1 MELYISTSRHKI
13 SHPFSSSPKWL
24 FKSRIFHGIKSRRK
38 LNSNSR
44 PLQVALRS
52 EKVNG
57 NSFPVNREE
66 SGNFCEG
73 SEFVEVIGIGSRKDA
88 VLDFCLD
95 SPLLWPSLRFWNILI
110 EDSAEVQLQQ
120 RFTRTDIT
128 PRVVEAPSL
137 FQSYSKAVATA
148 AYGSEHIT
156 VVDILKRVKSANGL
170 VVGIMLKPFSFEGR
184 KRQDE
189 VKDLLE
195 QLQEHTNFCVVV
207 DTNVL
212 LEKDLVTLDEALKT
226 ANSAVL
232 MAINAISI
240 LISESQK
247 KHLVSPQN
255 SMKELKASE
264 AMKILESYK
273 EAKIGFGAG
282 YNIKTSIMRAVYD
295 CPFLSVGLKDLD
307 GIVICIVASSAVM
320 DCNNENDFLHTFR
333 QTTECRGGIIMST
346 VHESNVETNLIMTT
360 VITVGRTRHQASQ
373 ESTIFSR
380 VVEHFPFI
388 FNLLRRHQPQS
399 QDTQE
404 SYLSDG
410 PSLSDTINTP
420 DSGEMPSMIP
430 ADRTAEGYGIY
441 SAELQMLLGNDGDEI
456 NDLRGYGNTFEQ
468 TDVEFSQT
476 TTDFSNFYNPNTE
489 GVHAFQRELFIRR
502 NLGPGYHISQGTDE
516 GANDCGATS
525 VLDNIS
531 IYKLPVGVKPSE
543 ELKNSLFISN
553 SIHCQEKVGE
563 DDLKAAQ
570 ANSRMSWDALTGA
583 GFEAVSE
590 LYDSSSAALTGN
602 YTDASKKQGVLS
614 VRAASML
621 EAERESQKKW
631 NPIVEMKYRGG
642 LYKGRCQGG
651 LPEGKGRLSLRDGS
665 IYDGMWRYGK
675 RSGLG
680 TFYFSNGDVFQGS
693 WRDDVMHGKGWLYFR
708 TGDRWFVNFWKG
720 KANGEGRFYSKLG
733 EIFFGHF
740 KDGWRHGHFLC
751 INVDGERCHEIWDEG
766 VLVSRKQL
774 DTDAGSG

>member
-1 MELYISTSRHKI
+1 MTTISRTK
-13 SHPFSSSPKWL
+13 SSL
-24 FKSRIFHGIKSRRK
+24 VG
-38 LNSNSR
+38 
-44 PLQVALRS
+44 
-52 EKVNG
+52 
-57 NSFPVNREE
+57 
-66 SGNFCEG
+66 
-73 SEFVEVIGIGSRKDA
+73 
-88 VLDFCLD
+88 
-95 SPLLWPSLRFWNILI
+95 
-110 EDSAEVQLQQ
+110 
-120 RFTRTDIT
+120 
-128 PRVVEAPSL
+128 
-137 FQSYSKAVATA
+137 
-148 AYGSEHIT
+148 
-156 VVDILKRVKSANGL
+156 VKSKQIEPRRCQIETSKRSQRSQPERRF
-170 VVGIMLKPFSFEGR
+170 VGVRQGSAKLRWSQARRRSISSEPAIGR
-184 KRQDE
+184 
-189 VKDLLE
+189 
-195 QLQEHTNFCVVV
+195 T
-207 DTNVL
+207 
-212 LEKDLVTLDEALKT
+212 EART
-226 ANSAVL
+226 
-232 MAINAISI
+232 
-240 LISESQK
+240 
-247 KHLVSPQN
+247 
-255 SMKELKASE
+255 
-264 AMKILESYK
+264 
-273 EAKIGFGAG
+273 
-282 YNIKTSIMRAVYD
+282 
-295 CPFLSVGLKDLD
+295 
-307 GIVICIVASSAVM
+307 ASS
-320 DCNNENDFLHTFR
+320 LL
-333 QTTECRGGIIMST
+333 S
-346 VHESNVETNLIMTT
+346 
-360 VITVGRTRHQASQ
+360 RTRHKASQ

-388 FNLLRRHQPQS
+388 FNLLRRHHPQS

-404 SYLSDG
+404 SYLPDG
-410 PSLSDTINTP
+410 PSLSDTTNTP

-441 SAELQMLLGNDGDEI
+441 SAELQMLLSNDGDEI
-456 NDLRGYGNTFEQ
+456 NDLRAYGNTFEQ

-489 GVHAFQRELFIRR
+489 GVPAFQRKLFIRR

-570 ANSRMSWDALTGA
+570 ANSRVSWDALTGA

-602 YTDASKKQGVLS
+602 YTDASKKQRVLS

-631 NPIVEMKYRGG
+631 NPIMEMKYRGG

-651 LPEGKGRLSLRDGS
+651 LPEGKNLQGRLSLRDGS

-751 INVDGERCHEIWDEG
+751 INVDGKRFHR
-766 VLVSRKQL
+766 VA
-774 DTDAGSG
+774 T